1 MMSKY
6 SVKIYNCGEL
16 VDTQIVNE
24 TDKIKLADYYVQD
37 NQLWGEVWAE
47 TDEEEL
53 YFERVVICLK
63 VKADFFGINEDTVAD
78 MIKGH
83 EDETTIEE
91 YLVLDLID
99 FEVTQVNGY
108 AAEDV
113 LTLDQIRAI
122 EKSIAEQIELDYMN
136 DESGIKI
143 VIQEYERSK
152 RRGIPKEIAEQYS
165 EETVKK
171 VKDAVRKSGVRYAD
185 ISDIQLR
192 LALELAN
199 QNLSFEGCLNLPEIT
214 EKQSAT
220 VLAAANQGYDIMSM
234 IETEHAQYSAL
245 NEINLV
251 SEALEHNHPEIL
263 EAFNNLDSHARWHL
277 LELLRSDLYHPIFL
291 DERVS
296 QNNIRIR
303 DIQEFLSTGASIEK
317 FQELLELASSPEE
330 FQALMKSEELLQTDA
345 VFGKKLIDHLKKTI
359 GILALADNAS
369 RYELTLELMQNER
382 IDADDFLE
390 LSDRLTY
397 QQILNIAYAY
407 RDDHDLFKYIKY
419 DRIDGEIIFKA
430 AEILIEENALKPLE
444 LFRDSTDYDWVLKE
458 DRLSQT
464 TMRNSYEKIAFA
476 FDSSLSSAES
486 KAIID
491 SVSRAYYDNGV
502 HLAKVKEI
510 FDNRANLDTSLIEA
524 IEALS
529 NKQSSNEEKTS

>member
-1 MMSKY
+1 MTKY
-6 SVKIYNCGEL
+6 LVKIYNCGVL
-16 VDTQIVNE
+16 VDKQILEE
-24 TDKIKLADYYVQD
+24 TDKIKLADEYIQN

-53 YFERVVICLK
+53 YFEKVIICLK

-78 MIKGH
+78 IIKGR

-91 YLVLDLID
+91 YLALDLID

-136 DESGIKI
+136 DESGIKL

-152 RRGIPKEIAEQYS
+152 RRGIPKEIAEQFS
-165 EETVKK
+165 KEIVDK
-171 VKDAVRKSGVRYAD
+171 VKDVVRKIGVRYAD
-185 ISDIQLR
+185 LSDIQLQ
-192 LALELAN
+192 LALELASRRM
-199 QNLSFEGCLNLPEIT
+199 SFEGCLYLPKLT
-214 EKQSAT
+214 EKHRAT
-220 VLAAANQGYDIMSM
+220 ILAAANQGYDIMSM

-251 SEALEHNHPEIL
+251 SEALDRNHLEIL
-263 EAFNNLDSHARWHL
+263 EAFDKLDSHSRWYL

-296 QNNIRIR
+296 QNNLRIR
-303 DIQEFLSTGASIEK
+303 DIQEFLSAGASIEK
-317 FQELLELASSPEE
+317 FQELLETSSSSEE
-330 FQALMKSEELLQTDA
+330 LKALMQVEELLQTDS
-345 VFGKKLIDHLKKTI
+345 VLGKKLIDHLKKTV
-359 GILALADNAS
+359 GILALADNTS
-369 RYELTLELMQNER
+369 KYELILELMRNDR
-382 IDADDFLE
+382 IDADEFLK

-397 QQILNIAYAY
+397 QQILDIAYAY
-407 RDDHDLFKYIKY
+407 RDDHDLFEYIKY
-419 DRIDGEIIFKA
+419 NRIDNEIIFKA

-464 TMRNSYEKIAFA
+464 AMRNPYEEIAFA

-486 KAIID
+486 KTIID
-491 SVSRAYYDNGV
+491 SVSRAYYDNGA

-510 FDNRANLDTSLIEA
+510 FDNRANLDTNFIEA

-529 NKQSSNEEKTS
+529 QK

>member
-1 MMSKY
+1 MTKY
-6 SVKIYNCGEL
+6 LVKIYNCGKL
-16 VDTQIVNE
+16 VDKQILEE
-24 TDKIKLADYYVQD
+24 TDKIVLADYYIQD

-47 TDEEEL
+47 TDDEEL
-53 YFERVVICLK
+53 YYEKVIICLK
-63 VKADFFGINEDTVAD
+63 VKAELGINEETVAD
-78 MIKGH
+78 VIKDY
-83 EDETTIEE
+83 EDETTFED
-91 YLVLDLID
+91 YLHLDLID

-113 LTLDQIRAI
+113 LTLAQIQAVKR
-122 EKSIAEQIELDYMN
+122 SIAERIELDYVN
-136 DESGIKI
+136 DEAGVKL

-165 EETVKK
+165 EETVMK

-185 ISDIQLR
+185 LSDIQLR

-199 QNLSFEGCLNLPEIT
+199 RNLSFEGCLDLSEIT

-220 VLAAANQGYDIMSM
+220 VLAAANRGYDILSM

-251 SEALEHNHPEIL
+251 SEALDRNHPEIL
-263 EAFNNLDSHARWHL
+263 EEFNKLDSHARWHL

-317 FQELLELASSPEE
+317 FQELLETSSSPEE
-330 FQALMKSEELLQTDA
+330 LKALMQAEELLQTDS
-345 VFGKKLIDHLKKTI
+345 VLSKKLIDHLKKTV

-369 RYELTLELMQNER
+369 RYELILEMMRDDR
-382 IDADDFLE
+382 IDADEFLK

-397 QQILNIAYAY
+397 QQILDIAYAY

-419 DRIDGEIIFKA
+419 DRIDNEIIFGA
-430 AEILIEENALKPLE
+430 AERLIEESALKPLE

-458 DRLSQT
+458 ERTSQT
-464 TMRNSYEKIAFA
+464 VTRNSYEKIAFA

-486 KAIID
+486 KAIIE
-491 SVSRAYYDNGV
+491 SVGRVYYDNGV
-502 HLAKVKEI
+502 HLAKVKEL
-510 FDNRANLDTSLIEA
+510 FDNRANLETSLIEA

-529 NKQSSNEEKTS
+529 NK